1 MAADDCESN
10 RESEDAA
17 AMSAKVSALLEL
29 ATASVAMV
37 VFGDVACVP
46 LLPLLLQR
54 AESAAPPLALAGKG
68 CVSETTP
75 GRAMSMRCCCGAEH
89 ITLGSHSWTT
99 IGLSICAVVIKMDA
113 CSSRTLRECPRR
125 SLFSPAFSDPNL
137 Y

>member
-1 MAADDCESN
+1 MVAAGGGGVAADDCESN

-75 GRAMSMRCCCGAEH
+75 GRAMSMRCCCASER
-89 ITLGSHSWTT
+89 
-99 IGLSICAVVIKMDA
+99 AVASSALRSAASSSA
-113 CSSRTLRECPRR
+113 CLASAARMTLRTAWLPLGR
-125 SLFSPAFSDPNL
+125 A
-137 Y
+137 

>member
-1 MAADDCESN
+1 
-10 RESEDAA
+10 
-17 AMSAKVSALLEL
+17 MSAKVSALLEL

-75 GRAMSMRCCCGAEH
+75 GRAMSMRCCCGVAEH

-99 IGLSICAVVIKMDA
+99 IGLSMRGCDKNGCVFKSHFERVPASVAVFA
-113 CSSRTLRECPRR
+113 CVFR
-125 SLFSPAFSDPNL
+125 SKLLGSGACRQ
-137 Y
+137 